1 MCGQRSCKKSL
12 DKIVLKDFLKVA
24 IVGPNPSM
32 KKPFLRGGRSS
43 GVLNHYPTPE
53 RYPFPDSYPGPF
65 ELPRFPR
72 GEPKPGLP
80 GIFDDIPV
88 PGRRRQQTYEE
99 CQRAVSASGVMHIM
113 DPCRHLLPGGSNQF
127 PDRDPT
133 LPGRLPGGDR
143 GIDDGIFPPTLP
155 VRYPDKGQFP
165 SLPTGPSVGEAVAG
179 TAGYFLGKFLKDR
192 FKL

>member
-1 MCGQRSCKKSL
+1 MCGRRSCKKSL
-12 DKIVLKDFLKVA
+12 DKIVLKDFVNVS

-32 KKPFLRGGRSS
+32 KDPFLRGGRSS

-53 RYPFPDSYPGPF
+53 RYPFPDSHPGPF
-65 ELPRFPR
+65 ELPRSPR
-72 GEPKPGLP
+72 GKTKPGLP

-88 PGRRRQQTYEE
+88 PGRRRRQTYEE

-113 DPCRHLLPGGSNQF
+113 DPCRDLLPGGSNPF
-127 PDRDPT
+127 PDMDPT
-133 LPGRLPGGDR
+133 LPGRLPDKGQ
-143 GIDDGIFPPTLP
+143 FPDMDPTLP
-155 VRYPDKGQFP
+155 GRRPDKEQFP
-165 SLPTGPSVGEAVAG
+165 SLPTGPSVGEVVAG

>member
-32 KKPFLRGGRSS
+32 KKPFLRGGRPS

-65 ELPRFPR
+65 ELPRFP
-72 GEPKPGLP
+72 
-80 GIFDDIPV
+80 
-88 PGRRRQQTYEE
+88 GRRRQQTREE
-99 CQRAVSASGVMHIM
+99 CQRAVRESGVMHIM
-113 DPCRHLLPGGSNQF
+113 DPCQDLPPGGSNPF
-127 PDRDPT
+127 PDMDPT

-143 GIDDGIFPPTLP
+143 DIDPTLP
-155 VRYPDKGQFP
+155 DRFPDREQFP
-165 SLPTGPSVGEAVAG
+165 SLPTGPSVGEVAAG